1 MAVAGRAAW
10 ESWSFLK
17 SVREGVFTVP
27 GDGDINFDAVFG
39 QLERARYEGW
49 LLMEAEQD
57 PARADPLRY
66 AKLARSFIAE
76 KTGL

>member
-39 QLERARYEGW
+39 QLERG
-49 LLMEAEQD
+49 MKD
-57 PARADPLRY
+57 G
-66 AKLARSFIAE
+66 F
-76 KTGL
+76 